1 MRVVMLTAA
10 DVRRYRDLML
20 EAYAQAP
27 DAFTSTPQE
36 RAAQPESWWIGRIA
50 NPAGWTA
57 AVGAFDGDEL
67 VGAVALEFSAKP
79 KTRHKALL
87 IGMYVAPAARGQG
100 IGRRLMDAAL
110 EVTRGRGDISVVT
123 LTVTEGNEA
132 ALHLYRAA
140 GFAAFGV
147 EPMAILTPGGYK
159 AKVHMWLSV
168 AQARVDA

>member
-100 IGRRLMDAAL
+100 IGRRLMQAIETRFNNVQRYELFTGHLSSKNLAL
-110 EVTRGRGDISVVT
+110 YEKLGYREFSRKTQSEKVV
-123 LTVTEGNEA
+123 LIRMEKKLEERYG
-132 ALHLYRAA
+132 
-140 GFAAFGV
+140 
-147 EPMAILTPGGYK
+147 
-159 AKVHMWLSV
+159 
-168 AQARVDA
+168 

>member
-1 MRVVMLTAA
+1 MRLATLTAA
-10 DVRRYRDLML
+10 DVHAYRSLML
-20 EAYAQAP
+20 EAYAQAA

-36 RAAQPESWWIGRIA
+36 RAAQPQSWWIDRIA
-50 NPAGWTA
+50 NPGGLTA
-57 AVGAFDGDEL
+57 AVGAFDGDAL

-110 EVTRGRGDISVVT
+110 DIARRRGDIAVVT

-140 GFAAFGV
+140 GFAPFGV

-168 AQARVDA
+168 ADA